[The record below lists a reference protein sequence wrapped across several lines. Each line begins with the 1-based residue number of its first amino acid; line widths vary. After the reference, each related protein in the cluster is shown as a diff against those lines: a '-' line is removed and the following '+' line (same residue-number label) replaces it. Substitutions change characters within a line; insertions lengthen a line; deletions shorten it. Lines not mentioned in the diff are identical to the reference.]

1 MFIYRFFRREV
12 GYMLIPKVATYYDRE
27 VSSSLYP
34 VMLQN
39 LA

>member
-1 MFIYRFFRREV
+1 MFIYRFFHRDV
-12 GYMLIPKVATYYDRE
+12 GYILIPKVVTYYDRE
-27 VSSSLYP
+27 VSSFLYP